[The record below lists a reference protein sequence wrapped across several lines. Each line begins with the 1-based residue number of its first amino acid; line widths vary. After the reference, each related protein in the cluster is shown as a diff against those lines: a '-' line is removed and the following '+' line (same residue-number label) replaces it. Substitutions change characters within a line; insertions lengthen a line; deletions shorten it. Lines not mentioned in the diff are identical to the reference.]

1 MKPMRDTLHENRPA
15 GFTLIELL
23 VVIAIIAILAG
34 LLLPVLA
41 KARIRAVRTSC
52 AGNLHQTGRAFVS
65 FANDNPLGRYPWRLE
80 KWEGGSRGTNDA
92 WLHFILLAP
101 HLPMPKVLVCPAD
114 TGRRSANDYK
124 LGLLGFLSLGDAA
137 LSYFAGTDS
146 DERYPQSFLAGDR
159 NIQGT
164 RENVFC
170 GFGQLGPATLLDATR
185 PTTIAWSNSMHRTG
199 GNIALGDG
207 SVQQFTTERM
217 QRYIQGSLQP
227 DTMNHIV
234 RPR

>member
-1 MKPMRDTLHENRPA
+1 MHDIPLQRRSG
-15 GFTLIELL
+15 GFTLVELL
-23 VVIAIIAILAG
+23 VVVAIVGILAAM
-34 LLLPVLA
+34 LLPVMA
-41 KARIRAVRTSC
+41 QARARAVRTAC
-52 AGNLHQTGRAFVS
+52 AGNLHQIGRAFVS
-65 FANDNPLGRYPWRLE
+65 FAGDNAEGRYPWRLE
-80 KWEGGSRGTNDA
+80 KSQGGSRGTNDA

-101 HLPMPKVLVCPAD
+101 HLPMPKILVCPAD
-114 TGRRSANDYK
+114 TGRRPASDYK
-124 LGLLGFLSLGDAA
+124 LGLTGFLSLGDSA

-159 NIQGT
+159 NIRGT

-185 PTTIAWSNSMHRTG
+185 PTTVGWSNSMHRTG
-199 GNIALGDG
+199 GNVALGDG

-217 QRYIQGSLQP
+217 QRFIKGSFQP

>member
-1 MKPMRDTLHENRPA
+1 MHDTPPANRSA
-15 GFTLIELL
+15 AFTLVELL
-23 VVIAIIAILAG
+23 VVIAIIAILAAM
-34 LLLPVLA
+34 LLPVLA
-41 KARIRAVRTSC
+41 KARSRAVRTSC
-52 AGNLHQTGRAFVS
+52 AGNLHQTGRAFAS
-65 FANDNPLGRYPWRLE
+65 FAADNGQGRYPWRLPRS
-80 KWEGGSRGTNDA
+80 EGGSRGTNDA

-101 HLPMPKVLVCPAD
+101 HLPMPKILVCPAD
-114 TGRRSANDYK
+114 TGRRPASDYK
-124 LGLLGFLSLGDAA
+124 LGLTGFLSLGDSA

-159 NIQGT
+159 NIRGT

-185 PTTIAWSNSMHRTG
+185 PTTVGWSNSMHRTG
-199 GNIALGDG
+199 GNVALGDG

-217 QRYIQGSLQP
+217 QRYIKGSFQP